1 MTVALPSFIETQ
13 LRNTMVR
20 ITTSTSI
27 CLLTL
32 QSSSGLAVITPQ
44 PGSTARLD
52 SPPQLVRHFYRS
64 PRQIFISLRS
74 LSVTSIVR
82 PVRYSYR
89 YGACQSILSFAP
101 SDIHIVTELV
111 SQFYRLPRQIFVSLL
126 SFFRFPYQRSSV
138 ASHVLVHPARRPL
151 VDHLDLAGGQ
161 LGWTA
166 RSILVPGHQRAIA
179 SRSPRC
185 SSGELLRCP
194 GLTAV
199 PTAAGR
205 LTPAKAGLEGQGH
218 GNGPVKPP
226 IPK

>member
-64 PRQIFISLRS
+64 
-74 LSVTSIVR
+74 
-82 PVRYSYR
+82 
-89 YGACQSILSFAP
+89 
-101 SDIHIVTELV
+101 
-111 SQFYRLPRQIFVSLL
+111 PRQIFVSLL

-185 SSGELLRCP
+185 SSKSCFDARDSPLPPQPRAVLRLP
-194 GLTAV
+194 
-199 PTAAGR
+199 
-205 LTPAKAGLEGQGH
+205 KQG
-218 GNGPVKPP
+218 VRART
-226 IPK
+226 

>member
-1 MTVALPSFIETQ
+1 
-13 LRNTMVR
+13 MVR

-74 LSVTSIVR
+74 LSVTSM
-82 PVRYSYR
+82 
-89 YGACQSILSFAP
+89 